1 MSVFIQEDA
10 QTLRKIGY
18 NVVVLVAVAIALI
31 GVCMVVV

>member
-18 NVVVLVAVAIALI
+18 NVAILVGVALALI
-31 GVCMVVV
+31 VVAMVVV